1 MKKILTILA
10 ATAFMLFLLIG
21 YSTGVSSDLS
31 ESIVRLH
38 VLANSDSEDD
48 QTLKLKVRDAILE
61 QSRDNFTKKDDV
73 KNHLQSYKETA
84 ERVIAENGY
93 SYPVSVEY
101 GNFEF
106 CAGNLR
112 FKTFYS
118 PGEVIDMKWLEE
130 LIGYPHYIINQY
142 QVQDAFATKRAEVQT
157 SALFSLF
164 Y

>member
-73 KNHLQSYKETA
+73 KNHLQSYMNTA
-84 ERVIAENGY
+84 G
-93 SYPVSVEY
+93 VSEQL
-101 GNFEF
+101 
-106 CAGNLR
+106 CLTA
-112 FKTFYS
+112 FY
-118 PGEVIDMKWLEE
+118 
-130 LIGYPHYIINQY
+130 
-142 QVQDAFATKRAEVQT
+142 TC
-157 SALFSLF
+157 
-164 Y
+164 